1 MCVQGPHPS
10 LIHNELPDLP
20 LSRRKRRF
28 FLAYKSIQFIQFS
41 SSRSMRYGC
50 SRELGRIGFYPVDHA
65 LWVDLQYPSDS
76 VVTVTLNI
84 HANGKQAYFLRIA
97 IQFWFRSIDGLTCV
111 TTILLATRWIQP
123 VFHLLFRCF
132 TIWTLHLLILYHLR
146 FSYSGTIF
154 CSRIK
159 RGKIFQSSSRDDKR
173 SSIWLSRL
181 ECRTQKSDRFR

>member
-20 LSRRKRRF
+20 LSRRKRLF

-146 FSYSGTIF
+146 FSYSGKKTSTVGQTAEAF
-154 CSRIK
+154 CASRF
-159 RGKIFQSSSRDDKR
+159 RNR
-173 SSIWLSRL
+173 SSTSWRARMAIGALR
-181 ECRTQKSDRFR
+181 CNRK